1 MPDTGAFALAKP
13 EEIAARKQGRL
24 HIRKQNGRNVIC
36 VTDSLGAPK
45 HEQLGAARARVG
57 DRRFEIVVD
66 ASEGFIPLW
75 AEHSTLRWR
84 FNAVSLEAFQ
94 DPDAAR
100 AAIRTLFDDA
110 VAAWDTA
117 CPVAFVEDEAR
128 YDFEIVVRSEK
139 RCSANGCVLASAFFP
154 DGGQHELLIYPSM
167 FEQVHEEQVATL
179 VHEIGHVFGLRHFF
193 ALVSE
198 GAWPAIIYG
207 EHQKFSIMNYGDES
221 QLTDA
226 DKTDLSNL
234 YKAVWEGKISALN
247 GTPVRLVRPYS
258 SQFL

>member
-1 MPDTGAFALAKP
+1 MPDTGVFALAKP
-13 EEIAARKQGRL
+13 EEIAARKQDRL
-24 HIRKQNGRNVIC
+24 HIRKRKDRNIIC
-36 VTDSLGAPK
+36 VTDGLPTAKNAQVG
-45 HEQLGAARARVG
+45 EARKRV

-66 ASEGFIPLW
+66 ASEGFVPLW
-75 AEHSTLRWR
+75 AENSTLRWR

-94 DPDAAR
+94 DPDGAR
-100 AAIRTLFDDA
+100 EAIRTLFADA

-117 CPVAFVEDEAR
+117 CPLAFVEDDAL

-154 DGGQHELLIYPSM
+154 DGGQHELIIYPSM
-167 FEQVHEEQVATL
+167 FEQVHDEQVATL

-207 EHQKFSIMNYGDES
+207 EHKKFSIMNYGDES
-221 QLTDA
+221 QLTDV
-226 DKTDLSNL
+226 DKADLSAL